1 MFKNSIK
8 IRINYCHTDKMG
20 YVYYGNYPA
29 FYEMGRTE
37 LFREIEIAPLEL
49 EKKGIMLPV
58 RKLEV
63 EYFAPAYY
71 DELIEVNTQLVDY
84 SPLQITLGTEIL
96 NSSGKIVNKGKVQLI
111 LVDTESGR
119 PKRSYEIYE
128 YIKEKVGD
136 YEERTNKQA

>member
-1 MFKNSIK
+1 MFQNSIK

-37 LFREIEIAPLEL
+37 LFREIDIAPLDL

-63 EYFAPAYY
+63 EYLAPAYY
-71 DELIEVNTQLVDY
+71 DELIEVNTNLLDY
-84 SPLQITLGTEIL
+84 SPLQITLYTEIL
-96 NSSGKIVNKGKVQLI
+96 NSSGKLVNKGHVQLI
-111 LVDTESGR
+111 LVDTETGR

-128 YIKEKVGD
+128 YIKEKVGV
-136 YEERTNKQA
+136 YEKRTKEQA